1 MANEV
6 AAVTCRDIEIKDDG
20 GLQFTRFGQV
30 IEFAGYLE
38 RGQMLPKGMTKEQ
51 AAIAIIFGAKMGIDV
66 LASVQN
72 IAVINGRPSV
82 WGDAIGAIVQGSG
95 LLEDEW
101 EEEVG
106 EGEGYKVRFHVRRK
120 NRTHEKVGEF
130 GYADAKRAGLWGKP
144 GPWTQYPKRM
154 MLLRARA
161 FAYRDAFP
169 DVLKGIR
176 VVEEEQDAP
185 IDVTVSAPPYAEQL
199 PPPENGA
206 PADGG
211 AHALPKKTSASDIM
225 RKAAAQK
232 GGAAQKPAEEK
243 PAAQK
248 PAVEKPAGSAPGDGG
263 DNPVS
268 VFEKGEREKVRVPAR
283 SGELDLGK

>member
-6 AAVTCRDIEIKDDG
+6 AVATCRDIEIKDDG

-30 IEFAGYLE
+30 IEFSGYLE

-106 EGEGYKVRFHVRRK
+106 EGENYKVRFHVRRK

-185 IDVTVSAPPYAEQL
+185 IDVTVSAPPYAGQL
-199 PPPENGA
+199 PA
-206 PADGG
+206 PADGGEGGEG
-211 AHALPKKTSASDIM
+211 AHALPKKTSAVDIM
-225 RKAAAQK
+225 RKAQAQK
-232 GGAAQKPAEEK
+232 AGAERKPAEKPAEEK
-243 PAAQK
+243 PAE
-248 PAVEKPAGSAPGDGG
+248 EKPAEPAPADGG
-263 DNPVS
+263 DNPAS
-268 VFEKGEREKVRVPAR
+268 VFSKGDREKVKVSAKT
-283 SGELDLGK
+283 GELDLGK

>member
-263 DNPVS
+263 DNPAS